1 MLTHESKTSQNVV
14 KYGMP
19 ASAIPYQA
27 TIQLIIKF
35 IEIKTL
41 IAIYGRVL
49 GLLKPVR
56 GLAITLAIANLAL
69 AAVPFIDPI
78 LFGKSIDLLANAAAV
93 GAETTYRNGIRIFGL
108 WAAVGMV
115 GIVARI
121 LVALYADRLAHTQRQ
136 HITAMFF
143 EHVLQLHLA
152 YHRRSHSG
160 RLLKIMLQ
168 GADQLFGLWVTMFRE
183 HLSTIVALLVLLPMT
198 VFLNWRLASV
208 MIVLIFGSAFLTG
221 YVTRHTLSAQGEV
234 QALQTDLA
242 ERAGDAFGNV
252 VLVQSF
258 VRLSTEMRMMRD
270 VIEHLLSVQFPVLNW
285 WAVVNVLQGAVA
297 TITVISIFA
306 VGAWLNLQG
315 AATVGEIVTFMGFAT
330 HLINRMDQVVGFLNS
345 LFMDAHGLKEFF
357 EVLDTQ
363 SAVSDRPGAHP
374 IDNVRGRIE
383 FDHVSFSYDPNRKAL
398 DDITFTA
405 ETGQTVALV
414 GETGAG
420 KSTAMGL
427 LQRLD
432 DPQAG
437 TIRIDG
443 IDITEVTID
452 SLRAQ
457 IGVVFQE
464 SLLFYRSIADN
475 LRVGKPDAS
484 DIEMEAAARQAHA
497 HDFILR
503 QPHGYQTR
511 IGERGVNLSGGERQR
526 LSIARVLLK
535 NPPILILDEA
545 TSALDTATEAQVQLA
560 FKNLKQ
566 GRTTFVIAH
575 RLATIRDADMILVF
589 REGRIIERGD
599 FHELVHQGGYFAQL
613 VATQFQIPVSD

>member
-1 MLTHESKTSQNVV
+1 MDIH
-14 KYGMP
+14 
-19 ASAIPYQA
+19 
-27 TIQLIIKF
+27 
-35 IEIKTL
+35 TL

-49 GLLKPVR
+49 GLLRPVR
-56 GLAITLAIANLAL
+56 GLAITLALANLAL
-69 AAVPFIDPI
+69 AAVPFLDPI
-78 LFGKSIDLLANAAAV
+78 LFGKAVDLLANAAKR
-93 GAETTYRNGIRIFGL
+93 GADATYRDGIRIFGI
-108 WAAVGMV
+108 WAAVGIV

-121 LVALYADRLAHTQRQ
+121 LVALFADRLAHTQRQ
-136 HITAMFF
+136 RITAMFF

-183 HLSTIVALLVLLPMT
+183 HLSTLVALLVLLPMT
-198 VFLNWRLASV
+198 VFLNWRLALL
-208 MIVLIFGSAFLTG
+208 MIVLIFGSALLTA
-221 YVTRHTLSAQGEV
+221 YVTRRTLSAQGEV
-234 QALQTDLA
+234 QAYQTDLA

-252 VLVQSF
+252 MLVQSF
-258 VRLSTEMRMMRD
+258 VRLSAEMRMMRE
-270 VIEHLLSVQFPVLNW
+270 VIDRLLSAQFPVLNW
-285 WAVVNVLQGAVA
+285 WAIVNVLQGAVA

-306 VGAWLNLQG
+306 VGAWLNLKG
-315 AATVGEIVTFMGFAT
+315 EATVGEIVTFMGFAT
-330 HLINRMDQVVGFLNS
+330 HLISRMDQVVGFLNS
-345 LFMDAHGLKEFF
+345 LFMGVHGLREFF

-363 SAVSDRPGAHP
+363 SAVSDRPGARP
-374 IDNVRGRIE
+374 IENVWGQVM

-437 TIRIDG
+437 AIRIDG
-443 IDITEVTID
+443 VDITAVTLD

-484 DIEMEAAARQAHA
+484 DAEMEEAARQAHA

-503 QPHGYQTR
+503 QPRGYQTR
-511 IGERGVNLSGGERQR
+511 IGERGANLSGGERQR

-545 TSALDTATEAQVQLA
+545 TSALDAATEAQVQLA

-589 REGRIIERGD
+589 QEGRIIERGD
-599 FHELVHQGGYFAQL
+599 FCDLVRQGGYFAQL
-613 VATQFQIPVSD
+613 VETQFRNPVGDPTGTHPA